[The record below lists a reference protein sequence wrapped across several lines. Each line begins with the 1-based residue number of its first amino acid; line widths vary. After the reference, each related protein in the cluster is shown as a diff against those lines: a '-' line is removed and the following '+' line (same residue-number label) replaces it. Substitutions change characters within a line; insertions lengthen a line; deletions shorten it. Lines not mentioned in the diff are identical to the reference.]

1 MPKQI
6 YQLKDFSG
14 GLNNLKDAADIGD
27 NEVAEAKNMSFTEQ
41 GAVGGAFNM
50 KHGVGT
56 TSGNNLVTTY
66 NTGTGDHIDHLEAGY
81 GLGYFETDHYVADG
95 LTRSVALTA
104 GANNEGFYFIY
115 TQASGKVYVIAK
127 NDGEGTQKNN
137 PTDGSPGSATNDID
151 LHVWFPTGSEIKV
164 AGSTSGTGGSATTIT
179 AGTMDGIYTVVGGNG
194 STFIILNKPPN
205 NMIAAA
211 YGGVSPNV
219 AEILWFTATITA
231 IPSGDKVLLL
241 AHPDE
246 HKIDVYSTS
255 RDIDSTGWITDA
267 ITLQGWSDD
276 NTKSRVL
283 YYKSEEAIRCCDTN
297 RDTNGKIQWYGWIS
311 RQHFSYPGNA
321 YTNEYSGYYA
331 KDNNLAPPSYGQYE
345 KDAVTL
351 VYPTA
356 GKGFNVKC
364 LTTSDAGLVEGKTY
378 EFAQSFIYDGNQESL
393 LSHYS
398 KLDNSPISTLD
409 TTLVAN
415 DLKQLNIQIGAKGP
429 YDPRIS
435 GGRIYIRENG
445 TDDEWNLLLDIDL
458 TKGARISLTGDY
470 TEWKSASSTEFYIGA
485 AVTTYMV
492 IDSISPLTYEVIN
505 GYPSSIFSN
514 DLGAIGESWKDAVV
528 SNGRVFVCNVR
539 VKDENKGQH
548 KIRGIAGEADLTEF
562 RDRIMYSMPNRYDV
576 FPSFN
581 FIEAA
586 KGDSDHYMAI
596 ESHADRLLGF
606 KKNSMDIIN
615 ISSPSDANWFLEDTK
630 NYMGVATHLAVVKTQ
645 YGIMW
650 VNKNGLFL
658 YDGQNITDLTE
669 NKIDDDTWYS
679 FATTS
684 SGIIY
689 DEVKSSAFV
698 VKSFSSDG
706 DAYMCDLKKGNF
718 TYLIDFTHDAITN
731 PVDTNFADTPNTM
744 VGTIENIASAGNQTR
759 FYKLHRSP
767 QAQTGVELQTK
778 NFTLGDPNIIKKI
791 YAIYITYQASA
802 SIAADIHYSTNG
814 GTSWTNTSAGPST
827 IDSGTAGWKK
837 GKWAIGTPPSASTIM
852 VKIDG
857 SASNL
862 IKINDIGIEYRPIH
876 KRMA

>member
-14 GLNNLKDAADIGD
+14 GLNNLKDATDIGD

-41 GAVGGAFNM
+41 GAIGGAFNM
-50 KHGVGT
+50 KNATNNYVNTYDT
-56 TSGNNLVTTY
+56 T
-66 NTGTGDHIDHLEAGY
+66 HIDHLEAGY
-81 GLGYFETDHYVADG
+81 GLGYFETDHRADAANS
-95 LTRSVALTA
+95 RSLAIA
-104 GANNEGFYFIY
+104 GTTTGTDHGFLIATSGSRIY
-115 TQASGKVYVIAK
+115 MYAI
-127 NDGEGTQKNN
+127 NDGAVKNN
-137 PTDGSPGSATNDID
+137 PTDGGNGDEGDNID
-151 LHVWFPTGSEIKV
+151 MHVWFPTGTEIV
-164 AGSTSGTGGSATTIT
+164 ISSSTQGTGGGLATTFT
-179 AGTMDGIYTVVGGNG
+179 AGVLDGIYTVVGGNG
-194 STFIILNKPPN
+194 TTEVNLDRTPSAMLPT
-205 NMIAAA
+205 AV
-211 YGGVSPNV
+211 GGGNV
-219 AEILWFTATITA
+219 GDPCLYFSATVTSVE
-231 IPSGDKVLLL
+231 SGDKILLL

-246 HKIDVYSTS
+246 HKIDVYSTLK
-255 RDIDSTGWITDA
+255 IGWTADV
-267 ITLQGWSDD
+267 ITLQGHTSD
-276 NTKSRVL
+276 NTKSKVL
-283 YYKSEEAIRCCDTN
+283 YYKSEESIRCCDTN
-297 RDTNGKIQWYGWIS
+297 RDVGSSIKWYGWIS
-311 RQHFSYPGNA
+311 RQHFSYTGNP
-321 YTNEYSGYYA
+321 YTNEYSGFYA

-345 KDAVTL
+345 KDGGTAL

-356 GKGFNVKC
+356 GKGFNLKC
-364 LTTSDAGLVEGKTY
+364 YAAGDGLFEEKTY

-393 LSHYS
+393 LSHYN

-409 TTLVAN
+409 TTITPN
-415 DLKQLNIQIGAKGP
+415 DLKSLNIQIGAKGP

-435 GGRIYIRENG
+435 GGRIYIRESG

-470 TEWKSASSTEFYIGA
+470 TEWKSASSVDFYIGS
-485 AVTTYMV
+485 AVDTYMV
-492 IDSISPLTYEVIN
+492 VESMNPVTYEVIN

-514 DLGAIGESWKDAVV
+514 DIGGVGENWKDAVV
-528 SNGRVFVCNVR
+528 SNSRAFVCNVR
-539 VKDENKGQH
+539 IKDENKGQH
-548 KIRGIAGEADLTEF
+548 KIPGIAGEADLTEF
-562 RDRIMYSMPNRYDV
+562 KDRIMYSMPNRYDV

-596 ESHADRLLGF
+596 QSYADRLLGF

-615 ISSPSDANWFLEDTK
+615 ISSPSDSNWFLEDTK
-630 NYMGVATHLAVVKTQ
+630 NYMGVDSHLAVVKTQ
-645 YGIMW
+645 YGVMW

-658 YDGQNITDLTE
+658 YDGQNIRDLTE

-698 VKSFSSDG
+698 VKDFSSNG

-731 PVDTNFADTPNTM
+731 PVDTNFSSGPNTGVM
-744 VGTIENIASAGNQTR
+744 YIDTSGTDQAE

-778 NFTLGDPNIIKKI
+778 NFTLGDPNVMKKI
-791 YAIYITYQASA
+791 YAIYITYQATA
-802 SIAADIHYSTNG
+802 SIASDVHYSTDG

-837 GKWAIGTPPSASTIM
+837 GKWAIATPPPASTIM
-852 VKIDG
+852 VKIDA
-857 SASNL
+857 SAENL